1 MYQILIKFTLPE
13 NISHPAGPIAGSKI
27 LGDDGTIENQI
38 FEFLKQAG
46 IYEDLLEFDSF
57 LAETVG
63 KNMMFRTPAV
73 WSPQLNSVV
82 RYVWDEQDL
91 YTPACQEFY
100 QAHLSQM
107 TELEKLGCTMNE
119 VIVTETDLD
128 VDKLIRLCRVDFDV
142 TQFLSLMPKCVLDL
156 SPLVAEHYN
165 EEISYNF
172 KANEKIKLEEMTRQL
187 ELEELEKI
195 QRAEQLELEKI
206 QEAEQ
211 LARINEQQRLI
222 ELENIRLT
230 ELAELEKKN
239 NPKLN

>member
-1 MYQILIKFTLPE
+1 MYQILIKFTLPD
-13 NISHPAGPIAGSKI
+13 NISHPTNPIAGANI

-38 FEFLKQAG
+38 FEFFNQVG
-46 IYEDLLEFDSF
+46 IYEAAVQFDEN
-57 LAETVG
+57 LVDNLG
-63 KNMMFRTPAV
+63 KNMMFRTPAI

-82 RYVWDEQDL
+82 RYAWNDQDL
-91 YTPACQEFY
+91 YTPAWQEFY
-100 QAHLSQM
+100 QTH
-107 TELEKLGCTMNE
+107 TEKVIELEKLGCKMNE
-119 VIVTETDLD
+119 IVATETDLD

-142 TQFLSLMPKCVLDL
+142 TQFLSLMPKYVLDL
-156 SPLVAEHYN
+156 SPLLAEYYN

-172 KANEKIKLEEMTRQL
+172 KANEKLKLEEMTRLL

-206 QEAEQ
+206 REAEQ
-211 LARINEQQRLI
+211 LEITNAQNRLV

-239 NPKLN
+239 NLKLN